1 MGMILDYIEQAGKGK
16 YQCFKTKKICL
27 DSVDNDTIAY
37 NYDDKTIA
45 NATKSTFAE
54 TDHSRV
60 KQYPSH
66 ICSSHPK
73 FLHPFSIF
81 LDGSR
86 HTFKID
92 DIGIGKRYF
101 QSLQDKLLLGVASEK
116 IAIPLNAGN

>member
-1 MGMILDYIEQAGKGK
+1 MLQD
-16 YQCFKTKKICL
+16 KKICL

-60 KQYPSH
+60 KTVSIAYLFKSPKVPPPIFQY
-66 ICSSHPK
+66 
-73 FLHPFSIF
+73 F

>member
-1 MGMILDYIEQAGKGK
+1 MILDYIEQAGKGK